1 MSSGTKQVHLG
12 LDQNEE
18 SSSFQVYIRM
28 SLQSDYHSH
37 HQSGIYVQGSPDPVR
52 TVRGDIFTSGMAKKV
67 HIFIVDIKVEFHNLS
82 IIFTEFV
89 DTSITI
95 NNKIQ
100 FE

>member
-1 MSSGTKQVHLG
+1 MFTHISIELNIISI
-12 LDQNEE
+12 N
-18 SSSFQVYIRM
+18 
-28 SLQSDYHSH
+28 
-37 HQSGIYVQGSPDPVR
+37 QSGIYVQGSPDPVR